1 MLASGSSWRGQ
12 FQIEEN
18 GELARAAVLGQHDVA
33 RHAHAQDVQREA
45 GAQVPTIALLGLAS
59 QQSVRERRRAT
70 VLNSWRPTPVA
81 VARSNM

>member
-1 MLASGSSWRGQ
+1 M
-12 FQIEEN
+12 
-18 GELARAAVLGQHDVA
+18 
-33 RHAHAQDVQREA
+33 HAHAQDVQREA

>member
-1 MLASGSSWRGQ
+1 MLASGGSWRGQ

-45 GAQVPTIALLGLAS
+45 GAQVPTIALLGLAG